1 MDKALEA
8 LGYTVIVAVLVGI
21 VYACYK
27 IVRSEF
33 KDMSENDD

>member
-1 MDKALEA
+1 MYIALEV
-8 LGYTVIVAVLVGI
+8 LGYAVIVAGLVGI
-21 VYACYK
+21 VYTCYK